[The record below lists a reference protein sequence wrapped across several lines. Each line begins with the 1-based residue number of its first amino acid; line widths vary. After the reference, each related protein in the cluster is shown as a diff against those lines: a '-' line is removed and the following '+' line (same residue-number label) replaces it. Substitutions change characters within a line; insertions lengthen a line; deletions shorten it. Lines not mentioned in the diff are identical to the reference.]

1 MKEEN
6 YKVEKIKTIVEIL
19 LDDGTNKVH
28 EYGIYLN
35 RFSRL
40 KKGVESI
47 SELIES
53 KKSVIP
59 VVMESNNDFL
69 ILNKNEIIYIREKE
83 VSLIQNEKNIKL
95 FIKNNIELDV
105 ELVKVHKDARSRV
118 LDYFNTE
125 SIFLQFIYDDSK
137 IYVNKNKVYK
147 IKE

>member
-40 KKGVESI
+40 KKGIESI

-53 KKSVIP
+53 NKFVIP

-125 SIFLQFIYDDSK
+125 NVFLQFIHDDSK
-137 IYVNKNKVYK
+137 IYVNKYKVYK
-147 IKE
+147 ILE